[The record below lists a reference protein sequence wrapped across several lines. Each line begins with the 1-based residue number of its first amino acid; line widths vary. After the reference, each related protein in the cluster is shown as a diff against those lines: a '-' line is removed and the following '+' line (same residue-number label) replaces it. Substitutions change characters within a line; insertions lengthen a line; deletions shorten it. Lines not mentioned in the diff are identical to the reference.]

1 MACRW
6 ATDIRAD
13 TENAESKLLTGAGPG
28 VFDGVCPRI
37 TTRAG
42 RLRARAA
49 GRGRRVFIWR
59 APFRDHSLPISCPN
73 VRERAR
79 GGERCGASTT

>member
-28 VFDGVCPRI
+28 VFDGVCPRNGGAQLGQ
-37 TTRAG
+37 AG
-42 RLRARAA
+42 YVLERPVEADGIHLARP
-49 GRGRRVFIWR
+49 V
-59 APFRDHSLPISCPN
+59 P
-73 VRERAR
+73 
-79 GGERCGASTT
+79 